1 MNHEE
6 KPSQPKTNA
15 ARHSDPL
22 LTTARH
28 QLEENFQH
36 TKEALERMRVSLT
49 EKSREYAQTTD
60 ALVHEKPWP
69 AIGLAF
75 GIGIF
80 IGLLARKKTS
90 ARSSSFWT

>member
-28 QLEENFQH
+28 QLEENF
-36 TKEALERMRVSLT
+36 EALNI
-49 EKSREYAQTTD
+49 YNNWD
-60 ALVHEKPWP
+60 AELNQRIEN
-69 AIGLAF
+69 
-75 GIGIF
+75 IF
-80 IGLLARKKTS
+80 Q
-90 ARSSSFWT
+90 